1 MSNTSILSDAD
12 WPHKR
17 DVVLLVKPSARKRVG
32 LTLLA
37 IAILFCG
44 GMAVLGE
51 RCPVS
56 SWLQSMDREADRAKL
71 EPVMRKFAEQ
81 GKPEAIIWLAQNFP
95 KENRTSLEALA
106 SQGNGTA
113 LFTLAALRLRDGDEG
128 EFESLMQQAAEAGN
142 ADALRFIK
150 RQAER

>member
-1 MSNTSILSDAD
+1 
-12 WPHKR
+12 
-17 DVVLLVKPSARKRVG
+17 
-32 LTLLA
+32 
-37 IAILFCG
+37 
-44 GMAVLGE
+44 
-51 RCPVS
+51 
-56 SWLQSMDREADRAKL
+56 MDREADRAKL

-128 EFESLMQQAAEAGN
+128 EFESLMRQAAEAGN

>member
-17 DVVLLVKPSARKRVG
+17 DVVVLVKPSARKRVG
-32 LTLLA
+32 FTLLG
-37 IAILFCG
+37 IAIFLCG
-44 GMAVLGE
+44 AMAVLGE
-51 RCPVS
+51 RGPVV
-56 SWLQSMDREADRAKL
+56 SWLQSIDREAERAKL
-71 EPVMRKFAEQ
+71 EPEMRKLAEQ
-81 GKPEAIIWLAQNFP
+81 GKSEAIVWLAQNFP
-95 KENRTSLEALA
+95 KENRAALEALA
-106 SQGNGTA
+106 SQGNGAA
-113 LFTLAALRLRDGDEG
+113 LFTLGALRFHDGDKG

>member
-1 MSNTSILSDAD
+1 MSNASILSDAD
-12 WPHKR
+12 WPHKQ
-17 DVVLLVKPSARKRVG
+17 DIVVLVKPSARKRVG
-32 LTLLA
+32 ITFLG
-37 IAILFCG
+37 IALLFCG

-51 RCPVS
+51 RGPVS
-56 SWLQSMDREADRAKL
+56 LWLQSMDREADRAKL

-128 EFESLMQQAAEAGN
+128 EFESLMRQAAEAGN